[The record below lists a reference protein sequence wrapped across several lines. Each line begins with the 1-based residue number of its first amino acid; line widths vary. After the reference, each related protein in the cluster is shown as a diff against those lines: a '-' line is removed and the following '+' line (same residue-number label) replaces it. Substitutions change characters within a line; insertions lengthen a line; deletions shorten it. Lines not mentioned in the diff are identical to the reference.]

1 MEHHVKTAELLTY
14 LLENRFTI
22 FRFKFGLDPLLGLIP
37 WLGDIVA
44 LMLSLYLLW
53 IASQLKL
60 PDHKFREMLR
70 NIILDFLIGILPF
83 VGTIG
88 DFLFRSNSRNLTILR
103 EHMLVKEAVI
113 VKQYPATKFQISE
126 VKKHI
131 KGKIFTFSSILC
143 FLFCG
148 YHKFCIVNSNSPLS
162 YILSFIFKFP
172 FLSTS
177 RQS

>member
-113 VKQYPATKFQISE
+113 VK
-126 VKKHI
+126 
-131 KGKIFTFSSILC
+131 
-143 FLFCG
+143 
-148 YHKFCIVNSNSPLS
+148 
-162 YILSFIFKFP
+162 
-172 FLSTS
+172 
-177 RQS
+177 